1 MTSRPRI
8 LLVSKIPELHYDTLL
23 TKCGFEV
30 VTVKSLDEA
39 LTVWRPLVFN
49 LVLVVV
55 NGNTEQA
62 LKFCGQLKKI
72 DPTQGVAFVTGWH
85 TYIPPQS
92 CPDEIIEQEY
102 NPALFIRKVTELS
115 EQS

>member
-8 LLVSKIPELHYDTLL
+8 LLVSPIPELHYDSLL
-23 TKCGFEV
+23 TNGGFEV
-30 VTVKSLDEA
+30 VTVKSLDDA
-39 LTVWRPLVFN
+39 LAAWRPLVFN

-55 NGNTEQA
+55 DDNVEQP
-62 LKFCGQLKKI
+62 LEFCEELKKI

-115 EQS
+115 QQG